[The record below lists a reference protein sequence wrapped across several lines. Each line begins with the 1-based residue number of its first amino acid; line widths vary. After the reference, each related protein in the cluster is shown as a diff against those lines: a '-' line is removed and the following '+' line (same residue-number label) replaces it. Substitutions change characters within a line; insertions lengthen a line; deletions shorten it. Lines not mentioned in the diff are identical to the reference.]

1 MAMLWAGEADSLI
14 GCFNAKYAYSFWRPV
29 TAIRV
34 GGGNSKL
41 EGDPNWIPLAV
52 TPAHPEYPSA
62 HGCFTG
68 AGADII
74 AGFFGTDKVHLVL
87 TSLVTQTTHTF
98 DNTNDLV
105 EEVSNARV
113 YAGFH
118 FRHSVNDGGTL
129 GHKVAARVL
138 KKFFR
143 KVQTES
149 E

>member
-1 MAMLWAGEADSLI
+1 
-14 GCFNAKYAYSFWRPV
+14 
-29 TAIRV
+29 
-34 GGGNSKL
+34 
-41 EGDPNWIPLAV
+41 V

-68 AGADII
+68 AGADLI

-87 TSLVTQTTHTF
+87 TSLVTNTTLTF

-105 EEVSNARV
+105 EEVSNARI
-113 YAGFH
+113 YAGLH
-118 FRHSVNDGGTL
+118 YRHSVNDGRTL

-143 KVQTES
+143 KVQNS
-149 E
+149 GK